1 MSTTNPQADWFPD
14 PAHRHERRYWDGT
27 RWTEHVFS
35 AGVQGIDPLERMPQD
50 ADPASDAST
59 SEPTPTES
67 MPLSRREVRERQRRE
82 DEVSAPLEVPDF
94 GQIPG
99 AVDAPTDV
107 SVSAPAPLTSATPPV
122 DMPGQVTPAA
132 RKISFFGAKKHAEE
146 LLSENDR
153 LASLIDRYGL
163 NELAEL
169 DAQKAAIQAEIR
181 SAQNDLSNLRAET
194 TRAIAER
201 AAVADEIVDLRNSVQ
216 LQEFGLFDFENAAES
231 SVALATELESVRT
244 EIKRLVR
251 TSQAT
256 VASSNFVFNNSTA
269 KGRKF
274 VADMS
279 KLLLR
284 AYNAE
289 AENCVKT
296 VKAGNLEAARK
307 RLSTV
312 VTQVER
318 LGTMIDLRITGPY
331 HRLRLKEL
339 ELTSRHFQALQVEK
353 EMERARREELREQK
367 KAEQELAREKERLQ
381 KERSHYLNA
390 LAALE
395 AKGDIDG
402 ADRLRERL
410 ADVDHAIDNVDY
422 RAANIRAGYVYVISN
437 IGAFGPEVVKIGLTR
452 RLDPMDRVNE
462 LGDASVPF
470 RFDVHALFFADDA
483 VSIEATLH
491 AHFSAQRLNK
501 VNLRRE
507 YFRAT
512 PEQVLDALREHN
524 VEVLEYTLDPA
535 APEYR
540 SSLAVTS

>member
-1 MSTTNPQADWFPD
+1 MNSSTNPPAGWFPD
-14 PAHRHERRYWDGT
+14 PAGRHERRYWNGSV
-27 RWTEHVFS
+27 WTEHVFTS
-35 AGVQGIDPLERMPQD
+35 GAQGVDPLTPVPPAEVAQSTETAPREHSAD
-50 ADPASDAST
+50 AP
-59 SEPTPTES
+59 P
-67 MPLSRREVRERQRRE
+67 SRRAQRERFQRESRE
-82 DEVSAPLEVPDF
+82 
-94 GQIPG
+94 
-99 AVDAPTDV
+99 DAPTQPPSETVPPSEQTPEDTV
-107 SVSAPAPLTSATPPV
+107 ARPAPRSEGEPEGEYSPP
-122 DMPGQVTPAA
+122 P
-132 RKISFFGAKKHAEE
+132 RKVSFFGAKKQAES
-146 LLSENDR
+146 LLTENDR
-153 LASLIDRYGL
+153 LSGLIAQYGL
-163 NELAEL
+163 HDLVQLDEQKLALRE
-169 DAQKAAIQAEIR
+169 EIR
-181 SAQNDLSNLRAET
+181 SAREELSRLRADT

-201 AAVADEIVDLRNSVQ
+201 SAIADDIVDLRDTVH
-216 LQEFGLFDFENAAES
+216 LQEFGLFDFENPAES
-231 SVALATELESVRT
+231 SVALGTELEAVRT
-244 EIKRLVR
+244 EIKRVVR
-251 TSQAT
+251 TGEAT
-256 VASSNFVFNNSTA
+256 VASTSFVFNNSAA

-274 VADMS
+274 VSDMS

-318 LGTMIDLRITGPY
+318 LGTMIDLRITGLY

-353 EMERARREELREQK
+353 ELERARREELREQR

-381 KERSHYLNA
+381 KERSHYANA
-390 LAALE
+390 LAALQ
-395 AKGDIDG
+395 AKGDTEG
-402 ADRLRERL
+402 AERLREKL
-410 ADVDHAIDNVDY
+410 ADVDHAIENVDY

-437 IGAFGPEVVKIGLTR
+437 LGAFGPDVVKIGLTR

-483 VSIEATLH
+483 VSIEAKLH
-491 AHFSAQRLNK
+491 AHFSEERINK

-512 PEQVLDALREHN
+512 PEQVLAALQEHN
-524 VEVLEYTLDPA
+524 VEVLEYTIDPA
-535 APEYR
+535 AAEYR
-540 SSLAVTS
+540 SSLDARA

>member
-1 MSTTNPQADWFPD
+1 MSESKNPPAGWFPD
-14 PAHRHERRYWDGT
+14 PAGRHERRYWNGFV
-27 RWTEHVFS
+27 WTEHVFTS
-35 AGVQGIDPLERMPQD
+35 GTQGVDPLAPVPPPEVPQRTETAPRERPTD
-50 ADPASDAST
+50 A
-59 SEPTPTES
+59 
-67 MPLSRREVRERQRRE
+67 PLSRRAQRERLQGEPR
-82 DEVSAPLEVPDF
+82 A
-94 GQIPG
+94 
-99 AVDAPTDV
+99 DAPPQH
-107 SVSAPAPLTSATPPV
+107 SSASASAPAESPEHASRLSVSPHEVETARGDAELIDPP
-122 DMPGQVTPAA
+122 P
-132 RKISFFGAKKHAEE
+132 RKVSFFGAKKQAES
-146 LLSENDR
+146 LLTENDR
-153 LASLIDRYGL
+153 LAGLIAQYGL
-163 NELAEL
+163 HDVVEL
-169 DAQKAAIQAEIR
+169 DERKLALRDEIR
-181 SAQNDLSNLRAET
+181 SAQEELARLRADT
-194 TRAIAER
+194 TKAIAER
-201 AAVADEIVDLRNSVQ
+201 SAIADDVVDLRDAVH
-216 LQEFGLFDFENAAES
+216 LQEFGLFDFENPAES
-231 SVALATELESVRT
+231 SVALGTELESVRT
-244 EIKRLVR
+244 EIKRVVR
-251 TSQAT
+251 TGEAT
-256 VASSNFVFNNSTA
+256 VASSSFVFNNSAA

-274 VADMS
+274 VSDMS

-353 EMERARREELREQK
+353 ELDRARREELREQR

-381 KERSHYLNA
+381 KERSHYANA
-390 LAALE
+390 LAALQ
-395 AKGDIDG
+395 AKGDTEG
-402 ADRLRERL
+402 AERLREKL
-410 ADVDHAIDNVDY
+410 ADVEHAIENVDY

-437 IGAFGPEVVKIGLTR
+437 LGAFGPDVVKIGLTR

-483 VSIEATLH
+483 VSIEAKLH
-491 AHFSAQRLNK
+491 AHFSEERINK

-512 PEQVLDALREHN
+512 PEQVLAALQEHN
-524 VEVLEYTLDPA
+524 VEVLEYTIDPA

-540 SSLAVTS
+540 SSLDVTM

>member
-1 MSTTNPQADWFPD
+1 
-14 PAHRHERRYWDGT
+14 
-27 RWTEHVFS
+27 
-35 AGVQGIDPLERMPQD
+35 
-50 ADPASDAST
+50 
-59 SEPTPTES
+59 
-67 MPLSRREVRERQRRE
+67 
-82 DEVSAPLEVPDF
+82 
-94 GQIPG
+94 
-99 AVDAPTDV
+99 
-107 SVSAPAPLTSATPPV
+107 
-122 DMPGQVTPAA
+122 MPGQVTPAA

-163 NELAEL
+163 NELVEL

-216 LQEFGLFDFENAAES
+216 LQEFGLFDFENSAES

>member
-1 MSTTNPQADWFPD
+1 MTDTSAPPADWYPD
-14 PAHRHERRYWDGT
+14 PASRHERRYWNGT
-27 RWTEHVFS
+27 SWTDHVYS
-35 AGVQGIDPLERMPQD
+35 RGIQGVDPLTHKTSPADDTLGRED
-50 ADPASDAST
+50 AA
-59 SEPTPTES
+59 
-67 MPLSRREVRERQRRE
+67 PLSRR
-82 DEVSAPLEVPDF
+82 
-94 GQIPG
+94 
-99 AVDAPTDV
+99 
-107 SVSAPAPLTSATPPV
+107 
-122 DMPGQVTPAA
+122 AA
-132 RKISFFGAKKHAEE
+132 RELQHAAVPIPSDETAVRHETSEGPTVEETDGVQPRSFESSTQIRKVGFFGAKKQAET
-146 LLSENDR
+146 LIVENDR
-153 LASLIDRYGL
+153 LSGVISQYGL
-163 NELAEL
+163 LDLAEL
-169 DAQKAAIQAEIR
+169 DARKAGIDQEISR
-181 SAQNDLSNLRAET
+181 ARQDLADLRAET
-194 TRAIAER
+194 TAAIRER
-201 AAVADEIVDLRNSVQ
+201 STVADEIVDLRNTVH
-216 LQEFGLFDFENAAES
+216 LQEFGLFDFENPAES
-231 SVALATELESVRT
+231 SVELATELESVRS
-244 EIKRLVR
+244 EIKRVVR
-251 TSQAT
+251 AGNATQAT
-256 VASSNFVFNNSTA
+256 VNFTFNNSAA

-296 VKAGNLEAARK
+296 VKAGNLDAAQK

-312 VTQVER
+312 VSQVER
-318 LGTMIDLRITGPY
+318 LGSMIDLRITGSY

-339 ELTSRHFQALQVEK
+339 ELTSRHFQALQAEK
-353 EMERARREELREQK
+353 ELERARRDELREQR

-395 AKGDIDG
+395 ANGDVEG
-402 ADRLRERL
+402 ADRLREKL

-437 IGAFGPEVVKIGLTR
+437 VGAFGPDVVKIGLTR

-483 VSIEATLH
+483 VSIEAKLH
-491 AHFSAQRLNK
+491 EHFSAQRLNK

-512 PEQVLDALREHN
+512 PEQVLHALKAHH
-524 VEVLEYTLDPA
+524 VEVLEYTIDPA

-540 SSLAVTS
+540 SSIDLAVSTVAEVGSPLR